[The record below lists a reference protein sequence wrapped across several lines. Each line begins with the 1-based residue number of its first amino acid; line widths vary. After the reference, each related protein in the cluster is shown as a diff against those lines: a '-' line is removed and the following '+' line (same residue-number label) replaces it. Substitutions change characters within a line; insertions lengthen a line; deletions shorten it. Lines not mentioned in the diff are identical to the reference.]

1 MSNARSVI
9 VCGGGI
15 VGLSTAYY
23 LACEGF
29 DVRVI
34 ERNAEGAD
42 SCAHGSAGY
51 VSPSHVV
58 PVSAP
63 GMVWQG
69 LKWML
74 SSRSPFYVKPRLDP
88 ELIRWAWLFARHC
101 TTAHTRR
108 VAPLLRD
115 LCLAGRELFVALAD
129 KSGNA
134 FELRTEG
141 LLNLCKT
148 PEGLEH
154 EARALGRVA
163 NEVGVEARV
172 LDARETAAMEPGAR
186 LDVAGSIYFPID
198 AHLIPGK
205 FVATLIAL
213 LHERGVKFHWKTRV
227 DGWRVEAGRVTAA
240 FTSAGDLVAD
250 EYILATG
257 SWAAVILR
265 GSGIRLPMQPGKGYS
280 LTITQPRFKFCKPMI
295 LSERR
300 VAVTPMGDQL
310 RFGGTMELSGH
321 SGSVLPERIEQIIAA
336 AQSYFP
342 DFSADDFAAIKPWF
356 GYRPMSPDG
365 LPYIGRFAAF
375 SNLTAACGHAML
387 GVTLAP
393 ITGLLVAETL
403 AGRKPSVE
411 MRLLSPDRFA

>member
-1 MSNARSVI
+1 MSNSRTVI

-15 VGLSTAYY
+15 VGLCTAHY
-23 LACEGF
+23 LAREGF
-29 DVRVI
+29 AVSVI

-74 SSRSPFYVKPRLDP
+74 SSRSPFYIKPRLDP
-88 ELIRWAWLFARHC
+88 ELIRWGWLFARSC
-101 TTAHTRR
+101 TGVHLRKA
-108 VAPLLRD
+108 APVLRD
-115 LCLAGRELFVALAD
+115 LCLASRELFIELAART
-129 KSGNA
+129 GNA

-148 PEGLEH
+148 EKGLED
-154 EARALGRVA
+154 EAQTLARVA
-163 NEVGVEARV
+163 HQVGIEAQM
-172 LDARETAAMEPGAR
+172 LSARETAALEPNAR

-198 AHLIPGK
+198 AHLTPAK
-205 FVATLIAL
+205 LMTTLIDL
-213 LHERGVKFHWKTRV
+213 LTRQGVKLLWNTKLL
-227 DGWRVEAGRVTAA
+227 DWRVETGRVMNVST
-240 FTSAGDLVAD
+240 TAGDLAAD
-250 EYILATG
+250 EYVLATG
-257 SWAAVILR
+257 SWAAQTVRRL
-265 GSGIRLPMQPGKGYS
+265 GLRLPMQPGKGYS
-280 LTITQPRFKFCKPMI
+280 LTIKGPRFQLKRPMI
-295 LSERR
+295 LTERR
-300 VAVTPMGDQL
+300 VAVTPMSGQL

-321 SGSVLPERIEQIIAA
+321 SESVLPERIEQIVGA

-342 DFSADDFAAIKPWF
+342 DLRADDFANVKPWF

-365 LPYIGRFAAF
+365 LPYLGRFAAY
-375 SNLTAACGHAML
+375 SNLTVASGHAML

-393 ITGLLVAETL
+393 VTGRLVAETL
-403 AGRKPSVE
+403 IGRPSSVN
-411 MRLLSPDRFA
+411 MTLLDPNRFA

>member
-1 MSNARSVI
+1 
-9 VCGGGI
+9 
-15 VGLSTAYY
+15 
-23 LACEGF
+23 
-29 DVRVI
+29 
-34 ERNAEGAD
+34 
-42 SCAHGSAGY
+42 
-51 VSPSHVV
+51 
-58 PVSAP
+58 
-63 GMVWQG
+63 MVWQG

-88 ELIRWAWLFARHC
+88 GLIRWGWLFARHC
-101 TTAHTRR
+101 TPAHTRR
-108 VAPLLRD
+108 AAPLLRD
-115 LCLAGRELFVALAD
+115 LCLAGRELFVDLAN
-129 KSGNA
+129 KTGNA

-205 FVATLIAL
+205 FIATLIAL
-213 LHERGVKFHWKTRV
+213 LHKRGVKFHWKTRV

-257 SWAAVILR
+257 SWAAEMLR

-280 LTITQPRFKFCKPMI
+280 LTITQPRFKFSKPMI

-321 SGSVLPERIEQIIAA
+321 SGSVLPERVEQIIAA
-336 AQSYFP
+336 AQSYLPGFSCRRFCRDQAMVRLSAHVAGWPAVHWAVRSLLKSYRGLWSRHARCHARP
-342 DFSADDFAAIKPWF
+342 D
-356 GYRPMSPDG
+356 YRPARRGNAYWPQAECGDATAKSRSFRLRRG
-365 LPYIGRFAAF
+365 LCPGRTRSVCHGWAA
-375 SNLTAACGHAML
+375 LQEIEL
-387 GVTLAP
+387 RLP
-393 ITGLLVAETL
+393 
-403 AGRKPSVE
+403 RKP
-411 MRLLSPDRFA
+411 RPP

>member
-1 MSNARSVI
+1 
-9 VCGGGI
+9 
-15 VGLSTAYY
+15 
-23 LACEGF
+23 
-29 DVRVI
+29 
-34 ERNAEGAD
+34 
-42 SCAHGSAGY
+42 
-51 VSPSHVV
+51 
-58 PVSAP
+58 
-63 GMVWQG
+63 
-69 LKWML
+69 ML
-74 SSRSPFYVKPRLDP
+74 SSRSPFYIKPRLDP
-88 ELIRWAWLFARHC
+88 GLIRWGWLFARHC
-101 TTAHTRR
+101 TPAHTRR
-108 VAPLLRD
+108 AAPLLRD
-115 LCLAGRELFVALAD
+115 LCLAGRELFVDLAN
-129 KSGNA
+129 KTGNA

-148 PEGLEH
+148 AESLEH

-163 NEVGVEARV
+163 NEVGMEARV
-172 LDARETAAMEPGAR
+172 LDAKETAAMEPGAR

-205 FVATLIAL
+205 FIATLIAL

-257 SWAAVILR
+257 SWAAEMLR

-280 LTITQPRFKFCKPMI
+280 LTITQPRFKFSKPMI

-342 DFSADDFAAIKPWF
+342 DFRADDFAAIKPWF

-365 LPYIGRFAAF
+365 LPYIGRFAGF

-403 AGRKPSVE
+403 TGRKPSVE

>member
-29 DVRVI
+29 DVRVV
-34 ERNAEGAD
+34 ERNAEGAE

-51 VSPSHVV
+51 ISPSHVV

-74 SSRSPFYVKPRLDP
+74 SSRSPFYIKPRLDP
-88 ELIRWAWLFARHC
+88 ELIRWGWLFARHC
-101 TTAHTRR
+101 TPAHTRR
-108 VAPLLRD
+108 AAPLLRD
-115 LCLAGRELFVALAD
+115 LCLAGRELFVDLAN
-129 KSGNA
+129 KTGNA

-148 PEGLEH
+148 PEALEH

-172 LDARETAAMEPGAR
+172 LDAKETAAMEPGAR

-227 DGWRVEAGRVTAA
+227 DGWRVEAGRVTAVV
-240 FTSAGDLVAD
+240 TNAGDLVAD

-257 SWAAVILR
+257 SWAAEMLR
-265 GSGIRLPMQPGKGYS
+265 GFGYPAPDAAGQGLQPNDHTTA
-280 LTITQPRFKFCKPMI
+280 LQIQQADDP
-295 LSERR
+295 ERAAR
-300 VAVTPMGDQL
+300 G
-310 RFGGTMELSGH
+310 GH
-321 SGSVLPERIEQIIAA
+321 SDGRPIALRRDDGAERAQRFCAPGTHRANHRRRTVVLPG
-336 AQSYFP
+336 F
-342 DFSADDFAAIKPWF
+342 W
-356 GYRPMSPDG
+356 
-365 LPYIGRFAAF
+365 
-375 SNLTAACGHAML
+375 CG
-387 GVTLAP
+387 
-393 ITGLLVAETL
+393 
-403 AGRKPSVE
+403 
-411 MRLLSPDRFA
+411 

>member
-15 VGLSTAYY
+15 VGLCTAYY

-29 DVRVI
+29 DVSVI

-51 VSPSHVV
+51 ISPSHVV

-74 SSRSPFYVKPRLDP
+74 SSRSPFYIKPRLDP
-88 ELIRWAWLFARHC
+88 ELVRWGWLFARNC
-101 TTAHTRR
+101 TPAHTRR
-108 VAPLLRD
+108 FAPLLRD
-115 LCLAGRELFVALAD
+115 LCLAGRELFVELAN
-129 KSGNA
+129 KTGNA

-163 NEVGVEARV
+163 NDVGLEARV
-172 LDARETAAMEPGAR
+172 LDANETAKMEPGALGCRR
-186 LDVAGSIYFPID
+186 LIYFPID
-198 AHLIPGK
+198 AHLTRETHRHAAQAAK
-205 FVATLIAL
+205 RA
-213 LHERGVKFHWKTRV
+213 RGNVPLEYQNRWLRARRPPDEHIDQR
-227 DGWRVEAGRVTAA
+227 RR
-240 FTSAGDLVAD
+240 LVAD
-250 EYILATG
+250 EYVLTTG
-257 SWAAVILR
+257 SWAAETVR
-265 GSGIRLPMQPGKGYS
+265 NSAAPADVPGKGYN
-280 LTITQPRFKFCKPMI
+280 LTIKSRFKFSKPMI
-295 LSERR
+295 LTERR

-321 SGSVLPERIEQIIAA
+321 SNSVLPERIEQIIAA
-336 AQSYFP
+336 AQ
-342 DFSADDFAAIKPWF
+342 
-356 GYRPMSPDG
+356 
-365 LPYIGRFAAF
+365 
-375 SNLTAACGHAML
+375 T
-387 GVTLAP
+387 
-393 ITGLLVAETL
+393 
-403 AGRKPSVE
+403 
-411 MRLLSPDRFA
+411 

>member
-1 MSNARSVI
+1 MSNPRTVI

-15 VGLSTAYY
+15 VGLCTAYY
-23 LACEGF
+23 LAGEGF
-29 DVRVI
+29 DVSVI
-34 ERNAEGAD
+34 ERNAEGAG

-51 VSPSHVV
+51 ISPSHVV

-74 SSRSPFYVKPRLDP
+74 SSRSPFYIKPRLDP
-88 ELIRWAWLFARHC
+88 ELIRWGWLFARHC
-101 TTAHTRR
+101 NPAHTRR

-115 LCLAGRELFVALAD
+115 LCLAGRELFVDLAN
-129 KSGNA
+129 KTGNA
-134 FELRTEG
+134 FELRREG

-148 PEGLEH
+148 AESLEH

-163 NEVGVEARV
+163 NEVGIEARV
-172 LDARETAAMEPGAR
+172 LDAKETAAMQPGAR

-198 AHLIPGK
+198 AHLTPGK
-205 FVATLIAL
+205 LITTLLKL
-213 LHERGVKFHWKTRV
+213 LNERGVTFHWNTRI
-227 DGWRVEAGRVTAA
+227 DGYRAGAGRLASIS
-240 FTSAGDLVAD
+240 TSAGDFVAD
-250 EYILATG
+250 EYVLTTG
-257 SWAAVILR
+257 SWAAETVREL
-265 GSGIRLPMQPGKGYS
+265 GLRLPMQPGKGYS
-280 LTITQPRFKFCKPMI
+280 LTIEHPRFNFSKPMI
-295 LSERR
+295 LTERR
-300 VAVTPMGDQL
+300 VAVTPMGNQL

-336 AQSYFP
+336 AQAYFP
-342 DFSADDFAAIKPWF
+342 DFRAEDFSAIKPWF

-365 LPYIGRFAAF
+365 LPYVGRFARY

-403 AGRKPSVE
+403 TGRAPSVDLT
-411 MRLLSPDRFA
+411 LLNPNRFG